1 MSSLSIILISVGCG
15 LIAKGLGLT
24 GGTTEYKPTTV
35 KVEMDRWERVKL
47 AEALRRD

>member
-1 MSSLSIILISVGCG
+1 MSSLSIILICLGCG

-24 GGTTEYKPTTV
+24 GGTTEHRPTTV
-35 KVEMDRWERVKL
+35 KLEMDPWERVKL